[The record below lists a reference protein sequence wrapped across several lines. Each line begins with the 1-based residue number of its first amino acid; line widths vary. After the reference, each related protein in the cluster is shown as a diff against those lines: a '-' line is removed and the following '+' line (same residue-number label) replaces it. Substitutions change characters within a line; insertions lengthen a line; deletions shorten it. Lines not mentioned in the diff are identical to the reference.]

1 MAHWT
6 LPKSMAGY
14 YQESGRAGR
23 DGRRSYCRLY
33 YSKKEEN
40 TVSFLIKKESLEF
53 AVGNLSTVIHY
64 LFSIH
69 ESWYFYLHLLRFDY
83 NICSLYRKRKVV
95 LRALK
100 LLKTA
105 SRACLT
111 SSKNQGF
118 T

>member
-1 MAHWT
+1 MCEWVYAEECILGHEAMKEVLLRSFVAHWT

-53 AVGNLSTVIHY
+53 AVGNFLTIVIHVHY
-64 LFSIH
+64 PYSIH
-69 ESWYFYLHLLRFDY
+69 E
-83 NICSLYRKRKVV
+83 
-95 LRALK
+95 
-100 LLKTA
+100 T
-105 SRACLT
+105 
-111 SSKNQGF
+111 
-118 T
+118 